1 MLDCEEESIDH
12 NQIAESKPNDKI
24 FPMRNFR
31 KFSNF
36 FKTYCQTK
44 IAEADIIPIRII
56 YVFSLKNQS

>member
-1 MLDCEEESIDH
+1 MLDCEEEPIDH
-12 NQIAESKPNDKI
+12 NQITESKMIK
-24 FPMRNFR
+24 FPMRNSR